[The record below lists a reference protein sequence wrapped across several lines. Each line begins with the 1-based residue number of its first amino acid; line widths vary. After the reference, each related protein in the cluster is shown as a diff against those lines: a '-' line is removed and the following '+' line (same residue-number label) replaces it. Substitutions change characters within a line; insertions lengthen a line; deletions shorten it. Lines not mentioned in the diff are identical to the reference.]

1 MLEAD
6 LLDLKANPDKEAIG
20 TIIEASLDK
29 GRGYVSNIMVQ
40 EGTLKV
46 GDMVVAGP
54 YFGRVKAMFNERN
67 QKIDKAGPS
76 TPLLLLGLNGAPQAG
91 ERFKIYEDEDEAKT
105 VANRRMQIVREQG
118 IRTKKHIT
126 LEEIGRRKALGT
138 FRELNII
145 IKADVDGSAEALT
158 DSLMKLSTP
167 EVQVNVIFKGVGQ
180 ITESDIMLASASDAV
195 IVGFQVRPSS
205 AVRTLADKEGVEIR
219 LYSIIYKAIE
229 EVKDAMEG
237 LLAPKVEEKVT
248 CTVEIRET
256 FKISKVG
263 TIAGC
268 YVQDGKIT
276 RNTQVRIIRDGIVV
290 HTGTLA
296 SLKRYKDDAK
306 EVTAGMECG
315 LNINNFNDIQV
326 GDIIEGFEEVEV
338 KRKL

>member
-1 MLEAD
+1 V
-6 LLDLKANPDKEAIG
+6 LDLKANPNKPAVG
-20 TIIEASLDK
+20 TVIEAALDK
-29 GRGYVSNIMVQ
+29 GRGYTSNIMVQ
-40 EGTLKV
+40 EGTMKI

-67 QKIDKAGPS
+67 QKVTEAGPS

-91 ERFKIYEDEDEAKT
+91 ERFKVFADEDEAKNT
-105 VANRRMQIVREQG
+105 ANRRMQILREQG
-118 IRTKKHIT
+118 IRTQKHIT

-145 IKADVDGSAEALT
+145 IKADVDGSSEALT
-158 DSLMKLSTP
+158 DSLMKLSTE

-205 AVRTLADKEGVEIR
+205 SVRQLAEKEGVEIR
-219 LYSIIYKAIE
+219 LYSIIYNAIE
-229 EVKDAMEG
+229 EVKAAMEG
-237 LLAPKVEEKVT
+237 MLAPKVEEKIT
-248 CTVEIRET
+248 CTVEVREV

-268 YVQDGKIT
+268 NVQEGKIT
-276 RNTQVRIIRDGIVV
+276 RNTRIRLIRDGIVI
-290 HTGTLA
+290 HTGSLD

-306 EVTAGMECG
+306 EVTAGMDCG
-315 LNINNFNDIQV
+315 LNLHNYNDVQV

>member
-1 MLEAD
+1 
-6 LLDLKANPDKEAIG
+6 
-20 TIIEASLDK
+20 
-29 GRGYVSNIMVQ
+29 MVQ

-248 CTVEIRET
+248 CTVEIRDLQDQQ
-256 FKISKVG
+256 G
-263 TIAGC
+263 GYHRRLLCAGW
-268 YVQDGKIT
+268 QDHPEYPGAHHPRWHRSAYRYPGIPQT
-276 RNTQVRIIRDGIVV
+276 LQRRRERSHCRYGVR
-290 HTGTLA
+290 
-296 SLKRYKDDAK
+296 
-306 EVTAGMECG
+306 